1 MSHPVTANMI
11 KRSNTVLLTD
21 GRRVMYYRDLPEV
34 LRNAREALPA
44 LSKQNR
50 SLGIDITDR
59 WNACLWMI
67 YCWIEGIPFVPFS
80 EMNSEP
86 LDRFHPGGVI
96 SSDAAFDIAPK
107 TVKEKPTA
115 ETAEDSAKALTAAL
129 NEASA
134 EALSKTSSEK
144 SDASSEPA
152 APSETAL
159 LKQTAIRDQKEGIFC
174 GLLTSGS
181 SSRPKKVPLLRSNM
195 IAAARN
201 AFEASP
207 PAGSLWGNCLPLL
220 HAGGIAI
227 VFRALL
233 SGTGIFMWSSF
244 DPEKIIR
251 DVSLHPQITSISL
264 VPTMLKRLTEKAE
277 QSSHENLWD
286 NLNNVLVGG
295 GPADTKVLKKAEN
308 LGLPV
313 CFSYGMTETCG
324 QIAAQNKSDARIPGS
339 VGKLFNDHQIRFENE
354 ESSSD
359 GSKSA
364 SGEILVRG
372 PQVFPGYMSDDIL
385 LPDAPLSRNDPWFR
399 TGDYGRMESDGTLF
413 IDNRRSDLIISGGE
427 NVSPAEVESKMMS
440 SGFFDDVAITGVAD
454 PEWGQ
459 RVVALVSPAKGSE
472 GLPNDIIHK
481 ASSKLKPHQK
491 PSQYF
496 VVSSLPRNAMGKLD
510 RPKLQKLALKLFS
523 RL

>member
-1 MSHPVTANMI
+1 MTLSDTGNMI
-11 KRSNTVLLTD
+11 KRINSVILTD
-21 GRRVMYYRDLPEV
+21 GRRVIYYRDLPEI
-34 LRNAREALPA
+34 LRNAREGLPA

-50 SLGIDITDR
+50 SLGIDTTDR

-67 YCWIEGIPFVPFS
+67 YCWIDAIPFVPFN
-80 EMNSEP
+80 EMNTEP
-86 LDRFHPGGVI
+86 LARFHPGGVI
-96 SSDAAFDIAPK
+96 SSDTAFDITPK
-107 TVKEKPTA
+107 YVKAKRTSGSAEESTEKSTA
-115 ETAEDSAKALTAAL
+115 ESS
-129 NEASA
+129 EASA
-134 EALSKTSSEK
+134 ETLLQTTSEK
-144 SDASSEPA
+144 SDDSSEPA
-152 APSETAL
+152 APSETAPL
-159 LKQTAIRDQKEGIFC
+159 IQTAITDQKDGVFC

-195 IAAARN
+195 MAAARN

-207 PAGSLWGNCLPLL
+207 PAGSHWGNCLPLL

-277 QSSHENLWD
+277 QSCYSNQWN
-286 NLNNVLVGG
+286 NLNKALVGG
-295 GPADTKVLKKAEN
+295 GPADTGLLKKAEK

-313 CFSYGMTETCG
+313 RFSYGMTETCG

-339 VGKLFNDHQIRFENE
+339 VGKLFKDHQIRFEYE
-354 ESSSD
+354 KSSSD
-359 GSKSA
+359 SSKNN
-364 SGEILVRG
+364 SGEILVSG
-372 PQVFPGYMSDDIL
+372 PQVFPGYLNDDIL
-385 LPDAPLSRNDPWFR
+385 LPDAPLTRDDPWFR

-413 IDNRRSDLIISGGE
+413 IETRRSDLIISGGE
-427 NVSPAEVESKMMS
+427 NVSPAEVESKMLS
-440 SGFFDDVAITGVAD
+440 SGLFDDVAITGVAD

-459 RVVALVSPAKGSE
+459 RVIALLSPVKGSE
-472 GLPNDIIHK
+472 SLPEDDFRK
-481 ASSKLKPHQK
+481 CTSKLKPHQK

-496 VVSSLPRNAMGKLD
+496 VVSSLPRNTMGKLD
-510 RPKLQKLALKLFS
+510 RPQLQKLALKLIN